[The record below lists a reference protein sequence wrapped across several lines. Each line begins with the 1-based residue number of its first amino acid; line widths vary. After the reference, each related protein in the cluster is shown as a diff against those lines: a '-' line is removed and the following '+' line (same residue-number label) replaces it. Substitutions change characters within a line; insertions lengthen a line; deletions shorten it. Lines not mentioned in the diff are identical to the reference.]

1 MVSAICIH
9 NATVLNGYSMMKNCA
24 VLIKQ
29 NKIIDVFNETRFAQ
43 KTFKADTMFID
54 AKGAYVAPGL
64 IDTHIHGI
72 GGFGT
77 DDYSINS
84 VLQMSEILPQY
95 GVTSFIPTLYAAKRE
110 ELLKGIRAIV
120 EAMGQEKRRAYFRHS
135 SGRTVFIAGTLGR
148 ADSGFIKSG

>member
-54 AKGAYVAPGL
+54 A
-64 IDTHIHGI
+64 
-72 GGFGT
+72 
-77 DDYSINS
+77 
-84 VLQMSEILPQY
+84 
-95 GVTSFIPTLYAAKRE
+95 
-110 ELLKGIRAIV
+110 
-120 EAMGQEKRRAYFRHS
+120 
-135 SGRTVFIAGTLGR
+135 
-148 ADSGFIKSG
+148 